1 MISPDVQVLVYAHD
15 ASSKFHDAA
24 RNYWSETLSTNSPV
38 GIPIQ
43 CLQGF
48 LRIITHP
55 AIGPTKMPMVEAL
68 EIANEWLQLPQV
80 SVLVPGAN
88 NWKIFQ
94 EAILGSRAFGGF
106 TSDVAIAA
114 TVMEYGSTLHTADRG
129 FARIPG
135 LRWLNPLIP

>member
-1 MISPDVQVLVYAHD
+1 MISPDVQLLIFAYD
-15 ASSKFHDAA
+15 STSKFHVSA
-24 RNYWSETLSTNSPV
+24 RKYWSETLSTNLPV

-43 CLQGF
+43 TLHGF

-55 AIGPTKMPMVEAL
+55 SIGPAKMPMTEAL
-68 EIANEWLQLPQV
+68 EIANEWLSLPQV
-80 SVLVPGAN
+80 SVLVPGPR
-88 NWKIFQ
+88 NWQILQK
-94 EAILGSRAFGGF
+94 AIAESRAFGGF

-135 LRWLNPLIP
+135 LRWLNPLLP